1 MMSCNKYSVNKIYGK
16 DHDKTEQT
24 VLTTLRYFHP
34 GNLYADSVQGG
45 WGCAGAL
52 IPLMGDLIW
61 PSFSGGKLC

>member
-45 WGCAGAL
+45 LGGVLGHLFRSWG
-52 IPLMGDLIW
+52 I
-61 PSFSGGKLC
+61 